1 MTQNRN
7 IESTSSS
14 FTTTT
19 TIIIIA
25 TTQYNSFFSFIHSF
39 DSPLT
44 Q

>member
-19 TIIIIA
+19 TIIIA
-25 TTQYNSFFSFIHSF
+25 TTQYNSFVRSFFSFIHSIA
-39 DSPLT
+39 L
-44 Q
+44 